1 MHYLDSN
8 TDLNNPITLYVNTR
22 IDSGV
27 LVDVE
32 LYSENENK
40 LIYTDSG
47 LNLAE
52 GGYFQEITIPF
63 QDNLVDKKT
72 YTILLKSGGINVY
85 QSKIY
90 IDSTKDFTL
99 DTTVMTTGSYQT
111 NNTNNEF
118 TII

>member
-22 IDSGV
+22 VNSDV

-40 LIYTDSG
+40 LIYTGSG
-47 LNLAE
+47 LSLTE

-63 QDNLVDKKT
+63 QDSLVDKKT
-72 YTILLKSGGINVY
+72 YTILLLSGGVNVY

-90 IDSTKDFTL
+90 IDSTMDFTL
-99 DTTVMTTGSYQT
+99 DTTTLTTGSYQSNTT
-111 NNTNNEF
+111 NNDF

>member
-8 TDLNNPITLYVNTR
+8 TDLNNPITLYLNTR
-22 IDSGV
+22 VDSSI

-40 LIYTDSG
+40 LIYTESG
-47 LNLAE
+47 LSLTD
-52 GGYFQEITIPF
+52 GGYFQEIEIPF
-63 QDNLVDKKT
+63 QSDLVDKKT
-72 YTILLKSGGINVY
+72 YTILLLSGGVNVY

-90 IDSTKDFTL
+90 VDSTKDFTL
-99 DTTVMTTGSYQT
+99 DTTTMTTGSYQT
-111 NNTNNEF
+111 NTTNNEF

>member
-1 MHYLDSN
+1 MHYIDTN
-8 TDLNNPITLYVNTR
+8 TDLNNPVTLYLNTR
-22 IDSGV
+22 VESSV

-40 LIYTDSG
+40 LIYTGSG
-47 LNLAE
+47 LSLTE
-52 GGYFQEITIPF
+52 GGYFQEVTIPF
-63 QDNLVDKKT
+63 QSSLVDKKT

-90 IDSTKDFTL
+90 VDSTKDFTL
-99 DTTVMTTGSYQT
+99 KTTVMTTGSYQSNT
-111 NNTNNEF
+111 TNNEF